1 MSNRT
6 HRELTPVATMSNEEQ
21 TGRKR
26 YFQSAENCPPKS
38 YPIRITFK
46 KNSEINA
53 VLSTTYQY

>member
-26 YFQSAENCPPKS
+26 YFQSAENCPPKV
-38 YPIRITFK
+38 T
-46 KNSEINA
+46 
-53 VLSTTYQY
+53 Q